1 MDAQS
6 CELWYASLF
15 LSAFAQSHV
24 KESALNCEHMH
35 YAPLASVYDPHSE
48 HTVSLFRFFHDLGYE
63 PSTFASVRDAVRSV
77 DLGVHVGSFTAALKK
92 DESMLVKIAPKSQ

>member
-6 CELWYASLF
+6 CELWYASF
-15 LSAFAQSHV
+15 FFVRVCAITR

-48 HTVSLFRFFHDLGYE
+48 HTASLFRFFHDLGYE

-77 DLGVHVGSFTAALKK
+77 DLGVHVGSFTATLKQ